1 MTRSFLTYAISLLS
15 GIMLVG
21 SAAYGSERV
30 VLENGAFRLELSG
43 EGYAL
48 SLWDKLCGQECL
60 DIVKGSVPFCTL
72 TQDRPYD
79 NENFLMYPAK
89 PKVFPSN
96 KISYDGKCLFVE
108 FENTN
113 DIAVIGV
120 DVRDDYIAFNLNRID
135 YRMESIGVK
144 RRTEIDELAFLQ
156 LPVKRRSHFGEWLN
170 VTWDECS
177 GVCVLGTSEKTRID
191 SYSDR
196 AGLVM
201 WAGSDADVALNGV
214 GSALVVASGERMLD
228 VIEEVE
234 RDYNLPSVVVVL
246 V

>member
-113 DIAVIGV
+113 DIAVIAMITS
-120 DVRDDYIAFNLNRID
+120 RLIL
-135 YRMESIGVK
+135 
-144 RRTEIDELAFLQ
+144 TE
-156 LPVKRRSHFGEWLN
+156 
-170 VTWDECS
+170 
-177 GVCVLGTSEKTRID
+177 
-191 SYSDR
+191 
-196 AGLVM
+196 
-201 WAGSDADVALNGV
+201 
-214 GSALVVASGERMLD
+214 
-228 VIEEVE
+228 
-234 RDYNLPSVVVVL
+234 
-246 V
+246 